1 MSERAKWNS
10 PIIHFIIIIFLK
22 VVKMPSLKRAY
33 YKFDQIMTLVKTDTK
48 DIYIYILTFHQK

>member
-1 MSERAKWNS
+1 
-10 PIIHFIIIIFLK
+10 
-22 VVKMPSLKRAY
+22 MPSLKRAY